1 MSSVKC
7 TSLQIWQCLHQ
18 GGKIDYD
25 NCSCV
30 MPSKGTTVSNGC
42 PKGYRQNPYGSGCI
56 PIVTTK
62 LSQFPKQNNMNSAN
76 SMTSVSLPITQS
88 ALSLNS
94 TNESLSPIT
103 STTTTVNS
111 ASKKSLSELMM
122 QYKYEII
129 VALFVIIIIY
139 YIARK

>member
-1 MSSVKC
+1 
-7 TSLQIWQCLHQ
+7 
-18 GGKIDYD
+18 
-25 NCSCV
+25 
-30 MPSKGTTVSNGC
+30 
-42 PKGYRQNPYGSGCI
+42 
-56 PIVTTK
+56 
-62 LSQFPKQNNMNSAN
+62 MNSAN

-129 VALFVIIIIY
+129 VALFVIIIY